1 MCNVFPVSHAMLLRR
16 AVSRFDEHLAGGPA
30 PPLLG
35 PVPAGVGAVLLGHEP
50 VPVSA
55 AAGVLEGA
63 ALSALGVE
71 IPPEKYEFCQIHLK
85 DKVLQNIYI
94 LMV

>member
-1 MCNVFPVSHAMLLRR
+1 MLLRR
-16 AVSRFDEHLAGGPA
+16 AVSRLDEHLAGGPA
-30 PPLLG
+30 LPLPG

-63 ALSALGVE
+63 TISALGVE
-71 IPPEKYEFCQIHLK
+71 IPSEKLSFAQFI
-85 DKVLQNIYI
+85 
-94 LMV
+94 